1 MLQSLGQEIWIADGG
16 NVSFFGFAYP
26 TRMAVV
32 RLEDGGL
39 WLWSPIE
46 LRPELE
52 SQVRDLGPVKHLVS
66 PNKLQYLFLNA
77 WQNAFPDARMWGT
90 ALTIAKR
97 RKLHFG
103 GTLTDSPPAEWA
115 GQIDQ
120 FYLTNSRITDE
131 LIFYYRASRAAIIAD
146 LSQTFSDS
154 FLVRHWPWWL
164 RTIARMSRMTEGQ
177 GYPPFDYW
185 ISFRRRATARPKI
198 CALIAAHS
206 ERVVVAH
213 GEIVRAEG
221 EDFLRRAFA
230 WLI

>member
-1 MLQSLGQEIWIADGG
+1 
-16 NVSFFGFAYP
+16 
-26 TRMAVV
+26 
-32 RLEDGGL
+32 
-39 WLWSPIE
+39 
-46 LRPELE
+46 
-52 SQVRDLGPVKHLVS
+52 
-66 PNKLQYLFLNA
+66 
-77 WQNAFPDARMWGT
+77 
-90 ALTIAKR
+90 
-97 RKLHFG
+97 
-103 GTLTDSPPAEWA
+103 
-115 GQIDQ
+115 
-120 FYLTNSRITDE
+120 LTNSRITDE

>member
-1 MLQSLGQEIWIADGG
+1 
-16 NVSFFGFAYP
+16 
-26 TRMAVV
+26 MAVV

-154 FLVRHWPWWL
+154 FLVRHWPW
-164 RTIARMSRMTEGQ
+164 
-177 GYPPFDYW
+177 
-185 ISFRRRATARPKI
+185 
-198 CALIAAHS
+198 
-206 ERVVVAH
+206 
-213 GEIVRAEG
+213 
-221 EDFLRRAFA
+221 
-230 WLI
+230 